1 MIEFKSQLAIYLQIA
16 NFMSEK
22 IISGQWLETERIPS
36 VREVATMVQVNPNTV
51 MRAFSHLQ
59 NQAVIH
65 NKRGVGYF
73 VSDDAK
79 QKVQASLQQEFLTE
93 QLPKIFHQ
101 AKLLGFSETQLSTYY
116 LQFLKGEMK

>member
-1 MIEFKSQLAIYLQIA
+1 MIEFDASQAIYLQIA

-22 IISGQWLETERIPS
+22 IISDQWLEQERIPS

-59 NQAVIH
+59 NLEVIH

-73 VSDDAK
+73 VSVNAK
-79 QKVQASLQQEFLTE
+79 KVLQLTLKRDFLTA
-93 QLPKIFHQ
+93 QLPKIFHR
-101 AKLLGFSETQLSTYY
+101 AKLLGLDAQQLSAYY
-116 LQFLKGEMK
+116 QKFLQEELK

>member
-1 MIEFKSQLAIYLQIA
+1 MIEFDASQAIYLQIA

-22 IISGQWLETERIPS
+22 IISDQWLEQERIPS

-59 NQAVIH
+59 NLEVIH

-73 VSDDAK
+73 VSVNE
-79 QKVQASLQQEFLTE
+79 KVLQLT
-93 QLPKIFHQ
+93 
-101 AKLLGFSETQLSTYY
+101 
-116 LQFLKGEMK
+116 